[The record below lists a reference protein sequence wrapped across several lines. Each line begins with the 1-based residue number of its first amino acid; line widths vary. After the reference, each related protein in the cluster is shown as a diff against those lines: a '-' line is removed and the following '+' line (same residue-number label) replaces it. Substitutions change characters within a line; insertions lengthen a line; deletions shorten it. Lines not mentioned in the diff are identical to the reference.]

1 MNRFYQKVALVTGAA
16 NGIGKA
22 SMSRLAREG
31 ATVIGIDVDTTGLY
45 AAVRELTDDGFD
57 ATAVAADVMSEEEI
71 DAAYRV
77 VDSQTG
83 GRLDVSLHIAG
94 NSMFGTV
101 EGLATADWE
110 RIWQLNVRSTIIC
123 CRNAVQ
129 RMKKSGGG
137 AIVNMSSISG
147 IAGDPGW
154 GPYNSAK
161 AAIWNLTQC
170 LAWEVGRY
178 NIRANAIC
186 PGPIGTERML
196 GSLDAAPEQAAA
208 YQRSNPLG
216 RIGTPD
222 ECAAAICFLA
232 SDDASYV
239 NSTMLVCDGGLT
251 GVTGQPRFDLT
262 TYNFDGGG
270 S

>member
-1 MNRFYQKVALVTGAA
+1 MNRFQDRIALVTGAA

-22 SMSRLAREG
+22 CMNRLAREG
-31 ATVIGIDVDTTGLY
+31 ATVVAVDRKAGDLE
-45 AAVRELTDDGFD
+45 AAAGALADEGMNV
-57 ATAVAADVMSEEEI
+57 TAVAADVMEESRIE
-71 DAAYRV
+71 DAFSRLDAIG
-77 VDSQTG
+77 G
-83 GRLDVSLHIAG
+83 GRLDVSIHVAG

-101 EGLATADWE
+101 EGLASADWE
-110 RIWQLNVRSTIIC
+110 RLWRLNVLSTVVC
-123 CRNAVQ
+123 CRLAIP
-129 RMKKSGGG
+129 RMKASGGG

-147 IAGDPGW
+147 LAGDPGW
-154 GPYNSAK
+154 GAYNCAK

-196 GSLDAAPEQAAA
+196 GSLADAPEQAAA
-208 YQRSNPLG
+208 YNASTPLG
-216 RIGTPD
+216 RIGTPE

-232 SDDASYV
+232 SDEASFV

-251 GVTGQPRFDLT
+251 GATGQPRFDME
-262 TYNFDGGG
+262 TYRFDG
-270 S
+270 

>member
-1 MNRFYQKVALVTGAA
+1 MNRFQDRVAFVTGAA
-16 NGIGKA
+16 NGIGRA
-22 SMSRLAREG
+22 CMSRLAREG
-31 ATVIGIDVDTTGLY
+31 AIVIAVDHKADDLE
-45 AAVRELTDDGFD
+45 AAVGGLTDEGKNV
-57 ATAVAADVMSEEEI
+57 TAVVADVMEESRIEAAFSTM
-71 DAAYRV
+71 DAI
-77 VDSQTG
+77 SG
-83 GRLDVSLHIAG
+83 GRLDVSIHVAG

-101 EGLATADWE
+101 ENLSSADWE
-110 RIWQLNVRSTIIC
+110 RLWRLNVLSTVIC
-123 CRNAVQ
+123 CRLAIR
-129 RMKKSGGG
+129 RMKTSGGG

-147 IAGDPGW
+147 LAGDPGW
-154 GPYNSAK
+154 GPYNTAK

-196 GSLDAAPEQAAA
+196 GSLRDAPAQAAA
-208 YQRSNPLG
+208 YEASNPLG
-216 RIGTPD
+216 RIGTPE

-251 GVTGQPRFDLT
+251 GATGQPRFDME
-262 TYNFDGGG
+262 TYRFGG
-270 S
+270 